1 LSKEKSKKMRT
12 LNISISEFEYNKFGL
27 KEDNLSFS
35 KLLDIVSRELARENL
50 RESVKL
56 GEKYGLSK
64 LTMQEIDKGIKS
76 AKKDA
81 KSNS

>member
-1 LSKEKSKKMRT
+1 MRT

-64 LTMQEIDKGIKS
+64 LTMEEIDKEIKS

>member
-1 LSKEKSKKMRT
+1 MRT

-56 GEKYGLSK
+56 GEKYGFSK
-64 LTMQEIDKGIKS
+64 LTMEDIDKEIKS
-76 AKKDA
+76 AKEDA

>member
-1 LSKEKSKKMRT
+1 MRT

-27 KEDNLSFS
+27 KEDDLFFS

-64 LTMQEIDKGIKS
+64 LTMEDIDKEIKS